1 MIMEG
6 SASAIKQ
13 GKSVMEYSAGD
24 YFGERALLKNE
35 TRAAT
40 VIANSSPTKC
50 MVLDRR
56 SFVRMLGPVDEI
68 LMRNM
73 EYYNKF
79 VS

>member
-1 MIMEG
+1 MD
-6 SASAIKQ
+6 
-13 GKSVMEYSAGD
+13 YSAGD

-40 VIANSSPTKC
+40 VVAKSTPTKC

-73 EYYNKF
+73 EIYNKF